1 MIKAKVIR
9 KRSFA
14 TPQNYGVAILRS
26 IKVRKPLIT
35 VLSLTVCLALDRLW

>member
-14 TPQNYGVAILRS
+14 TPQSYGVAILRS
-26 IKVRKPLIT
+26 VKARKSLIT
-35 VLSLTVCLALDRLW
+35 ALSLTVCLALDRLW

>member
-1 MIKAKVIR
+1 MTKAKVIR

-26 IKVRKPLIT
+26 IKARKSLIT
-35 VLSLTVCLALDRLW
+35 ASSLAVYLALDQLW